1 MNLEIA
7 YSKSALSFI
16 DKNQDT
22 LTRDESDTLIIK
34 AVKKIYKLSIESV
47 DLKALKGEKSVYR
60 IRKGSIRIIFGLNK
74 NGNISVASVNNIDFR
89 GGVYK

>member
-60 IRKGSIRIIFGLNK
+60 IRKA
-74 NGNISVASVNNIDFR
+74 AS
-89 GGVYK
+89 G

>member
-22 LTRDESDTLIIK
+22 LTRDESDTL
-34 AVKKIYKLSIESV
+34 YCPYLSDRMQG
-47 DLKALKGEKSVYR
+47 DL
-60 IRKGSIRIIFGLNK
+60 IRQDSQTPILVFIRGTAMQQVLITR
-74 NGNISVASVNNIDFR
+74 S
-89 GGVYK
+89 

>member
-34 AVKKIYKLSIESV
+34 AVKKIYKLAIESV